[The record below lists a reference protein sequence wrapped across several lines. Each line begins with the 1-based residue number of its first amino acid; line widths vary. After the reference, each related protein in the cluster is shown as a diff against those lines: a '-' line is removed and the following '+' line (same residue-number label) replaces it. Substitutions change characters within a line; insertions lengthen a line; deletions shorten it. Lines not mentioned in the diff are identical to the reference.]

1 MIQTIEFNDMETKD
15 FRETI
20 DYLQECDND
29 AIKGWQEFLADL
41 IPCVI
46 SSGLSNEEQLKMIE
60 ELSNLRTIIGTLK
73 KV

>member
-1 MIQTIEFNDMETKD
+1 METKD

-20 DYLQECDND
+20 DYLQEDDND

-46 SSGLSNEEQLKMIE
+46 SSGLSDEEQLKMVE
-60 ELSNLRTIIGTLK
+60 ELSNLRVIIGKLK
-73 KV
+73 KI

>member
-1 MIQTIEFNDMETKD
+1 METKD

-20 DYLQECDND
+20 DYLQEDDND

-46 SSGLSNEEQLKMIE
+46 SSGLSDEEQLRMIE
-60 ELSNLRTIIGTLK
+60 ELSNLRVIIGKLK
-73 KV
+73 KI

>member
-1 MIQTIEFNDMETKD
+1 MKTKD

-20 DYLQECDND
+20 DYLQEYDND

-46 SSGLSNEEQLKMIE
+46 SSGLSDEEQLKMVE
-60 ELSNLRTIIGTLK
+60 ELSNLRTIIGKLK
-73 KV
+73 KI

>member
-1 MIQTIEFNDMETKD
+1 METKD

-20 DYLQECDND
+20 DYLQEDNNY
-29 AIKGWQEFLADL
+29 AIKNWQVFLDDL

-60 ELSNLRTIIGTLK
+60 ELSNLRTIIGKLK
-73 KV
+73 KI

>member
-1 MIQTIEFNDMETKD
+1 METKD

-20 DYLQECDND
+20 DYLQEDNNY
-29 AIKGWQEFLADL
+29 AIKNWQVFLADL

-60 ELSNLRTIIGTLK
+60 
-73 KV
+73 